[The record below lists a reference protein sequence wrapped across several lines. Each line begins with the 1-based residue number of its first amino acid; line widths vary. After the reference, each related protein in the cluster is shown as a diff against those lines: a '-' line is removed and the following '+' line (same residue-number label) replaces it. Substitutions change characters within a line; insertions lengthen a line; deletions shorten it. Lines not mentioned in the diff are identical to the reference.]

1 MALETKLYQKMTQQL
16 VMTPQLRQA
25 IKILQVSRTELET
38 LIDEELTQNPVLEDG
53 VEGKDNGD
61 TPATA
66 ADPQFDGVVAT
77 TTDGATPEA
86 ASTETPRDL
95 GEIDWKDYWDNH
107 ENEFHSLRAAEAE
120 SEDDDRRPSFE
131 NVLSRTPELAEHLR
145 WQLHLSDLSSHQQ
158 EIGEIIIGNLDVEG
172 YLDSNVEEIANLASV
187 SPDEVLAVLRR
198 LQEFD
203 PPGVCA
209 RDLRECLLIQL
220 VQLGVGD
227 SLAARIVRDH
237 LSTLESRR
245 FEKLARDLAVTV
257 EAVVDASKVIAS
269 LEPKPGRN
277 FGDGEIRYVVPD
289 VFITKIGD
297 EYVITLNDDG
307 LPRLRLSYSYRRMLE
322 GNPGVDVKNYL
333 AEKKRAAEWLIKSIQ
348 QRQRTMYLVTQSI
361 VKFQREFFERG
372 VSGLRPL
379 VLRDVAGDIGM
390 HESTVSRA
398 TSNKYVHTPQGTFEL
413 KFFFTSSLR
422 GGAGEDVSA
431 ESVKQRIRE
440 LIDKEDAKHPLSDQS
455 IAETLGREGVDIARR
470 TVAKYREMMGILPS
484 SRRKSP
490 F

>member
-38 LIDEELTQNPVLEDG
+38 LIDEELTQNPVLE
-53 VEGKDNGD
+53 EGAEAKENGES
-61 TPATA
+61 PATS
-66 ADPQFDGVVAT
+66 ADPQFDGVVST
-77 TTDGATPEA
+77 TTEAAPPEA
-86 ASTETPRDL
+86 AATETPRDL
-95 GEIDWKDYWDNH
+95 GEIDWKDYWENH

-131 NVLSRTPELAEHLR
+131 NVLTRTPELAEHLR
-145 WQLHLSDLSSHQQ
+145 WQLHLSDLSAHDQ
-158 EIGEIIIGNLDVEG
+158 EIGEVIIGNLDVEG
-172 YLDSNVEEIANLASV
+172 YLDTNVEEIANVLSTT
-187 SPDEVLAVLRR
+187 PDEVAAVLRK

-220 VQLGVGD
+220 VQLGAGD
-227 SLAARIVRDH
+227 SLATRIVRDH

-245 FEKLARDLAVTV
+245 FEKLARDLAVTI
-257 EAVVDASKVIAS
+257 EAVVDASKAIAS

-277 FGDGEIRYVVPD
+277 YGDGEIRYVVPD
-289 VFITKIGD
+289 VFVTKIGD

-361 VKFQREFFERG
+361 VKFQRDFFERG

-379 VLRDVAGDIGM
+379 VLRDVAGDIG
-390 HESTVSRA
+390 
-398 TSNKYVHTPQGTFEL
+398 
-413 KFFFTSSLR
+413 
-422 GGAGEDVSA
+422 
-431 ESVKQRIRE
+431 
-440 LIDKEDAKHPLSDQS
+440 
-455 IAETLGREGVDIARR
+455 
-470 TVAKYREMMGILPS
+470 
-484 SRRKSP
+484 
-490 F
+490 

>member
-38 LIDEELTQNPVLEDG
+38 LIDEELIQNPVLEEG
-53 VEGKDNGD
+53 VVEAKE
-61 TPATA
+61 A
-66 ADPQFDGVVAT
+66 AQDPSTDGVVADAVT
-77 TTDGATPEA
+77 EVPTATPE
-86 ASTETPRDL
+86 TETPRDL
-95 GEIDWKDYWDNH
+95 GEIDWKDYWENH

-120 SEDDDRRPSFE
+120 TDDDDRRPSFE

-145 WQLHLSDLSSHQQ
+145 WQLHLSDLSPRQQ

-172 YLDSNVEEIANLASV
+172 YLESSVEEIANLASATV
-187 SPDEVLAVLRR
+187 DEVAVVLRK

-220 VQLGVGD
+220 AQLGAGD

-237 LSTLESRR
+237 LATLESRR
-245 FEKLARDLAVTV
+245 FEKLGRDLNVPV
-257 EAVVDASKVIAS
+257 EAVVEASKAIAA

-277 FGDGEIRYVVPD
+277 YGDGEIRYVIPD
-289 VFITKIGD
+289 VFVTKIGE

-307 LPRLRLSYSYRRMLE
+307 LPRLRLSWSYRRMLE
-322 GNPGVDVKNYL
+322 GNPGADVKNYL

-361 VKFQREFFERG
+361 VKFQRDFFERG

-440 LIDKEDAKHPLSDQS
+440 LIGKEDARHPLSDQS